1 MFRSLYP
8 RTIWLIFL
16 SLSAIILALGV
27 FKYWIPNQEEAGF
40 NVKQANDLYAEANKL
55 KQAVKKKNMA
65 VEAIKSAEAAWLPF
79 VANHTPTQRT
89 GDGGININV
98 NQYQL
103 LLDTKRFR
111 NSIQTALNRQL
122 KTGGVQVIG
131 PRVEGVTDGDEP
143 NSVLASYYNFP
154 AVPFPVVIHDLG
166 QVTVVGTYDQIM
178 ANVRSWDNFPRY
190 LAVAHGLQLQGTAP
204 RLTGTYNLSI
214 VAYIRY
220 DGMFGPVPGTNTS
233 GPAGAAGGGF
243 GGPSGPGGGP
253 TGGAGGGPPS
263 RPSAAGLSKG

>member
-27 FKYWIPNQEEAGF
+27 FKYWIPNQEETTF
-40 NVKQANDLYAEANKL
+40 KVKQANDLYAEAFKL
-55 KQAVKKKNMA
+55 KQAVNKKNKA
-65 VEAIKSAEAAWLPF
+65 VEAVKSAEAAWLPF

-131 PRVEGVTDGDEP
+131 PRVDGVTDGDEP
-143 NSVLASYYNFP
+143 NGVLASYYNYP

-166 QVTVVGTYDQIM
+166 QVTVIGTYDQIM

-204 RLTGTYNLSI
+204 KLTGTYSLSV

-220 DGMFGPVPGTNTS
+220 DGIFGPVPGSNTS
-233 GPAGAAGGGF
+233 GTTGAGGGF
-243 GGPSGPGGGP
+243 GGPAGAGGSA
-253 TGGAGGGPPS
+253 GGAGGGPPS
-263 RPSAAGLSKG
+263 RPSAAGLGRG